1 MMATINATQVVGTVD
16 TMGDYVDENTMHA
29 PAGCFDGE
37 LYYMTIPERNSST
50 HPEAKCAAVP
60 DPEVKTTERADD
72 MVRQASVVI
81 TMYYDVARNF
91 EHPLR
96 YWEILTGR
104 LSYHDWNQILM
115 VKGMPGP
122 DQEVTLDV
130 LCQMATSWVF
140 TFVEFINFLTSMN
153 ETNNQSKLGRSGV
166 VPQTVRRGNS
176 RAEPTFFEYRCNT
189 VFANGE
195 VCQYTTTDRCKVAT
209 GHDFRL
215 NAIVWIQVS
224 IKDVT
229 RLSES
234 TADLAL
240 DARGWLESPSSTI
253 KLVVAIVVNRTQPE
267 LVFCRWEL
275 YPRNYHLELDLSKI
289 EFPSSATLPTMPML
303 AGIITKMPHNWPD
316 DGVGEVLGRQHQ
328 RYNEPVHSRA
338 RDNPPLHPRTSVKK
352 PWQVF
357 HELTGLPYPN
367 TRTESFSAT
376 HFFPLNCIPGGQ
388 VGSSGYAHSSPSN
401 SIPASQTGT
410 EPTQI
415 LAVESVLTRVM
426 QIPRRSVNRCSCA
439 ERREQC
445 EKEKS
450 QLRQKWSVALQK
462 CKSDLR
468 QRQGGTAAAA
478 QVLLG
483 QGAVDAA
490 AAQNPNCQDNNW
502 QNMCSSVCEEDTFT
516 FTGAEFKKKCFM
528 RTGMEQEVEV
538 YHCSSLLECLEKD
551 CAPNSNCL
559 GVGWRPWEVG
569 AMVFAPRTIPTSI

>member
-1 MMATINATQVVGTVD
+1 MMATISATQVVGTVD

-29 PAGCFDGE
+29 PAGCFDGK
-37 LYYMTIPERNSST
+37 LYYMTSPKRNSST

-130 LCQMATSWVF
+130 LSSA
-140 TFVEFINFLTSMN
+140 FVEFMDFFSSIN

-253 KLVVAIVVNRTQPE
+253 KLVVTIVVNRTQPE
-267 LVFCRWEL
+267 LVFRRWEL

-289 EFPSSATLPTMPML
+289 EFPSSVTLPTMPML

-316 DGVGEVLGRQHQ
+316 DGVGYGSTTQQRSWSSEPAPHGYRLTYRVL
-328 RYNEPVHSRA
+328 
-338 RDNPPLHPRTSVKK
+338 
-352 PWQVF
+352 
-357 HELTGLPYPN
+357 
-367 TRTESFSAT
+367 SAT

-415 LAVESVLTRVM
+415 LAVEKD
-426 QIPRRSVNRCSCA
+426 
-439 ERREQC
+439 REQC
-445 EKEKS
+445 EKDKS
-450 QLRQKWSVALQK
+450 QLRQKWAVQVGVLGGERLAPPANGRGRK
-462 CKSDLR
+462 TVR
-468 QRQGGTAAAA
+468 QRQGRTAAAA

-483 QGAVDAA
+483 QGAVNAA
-490 AAQNPNCQDNNW
+490 TAQNPNCRDNSW
-502 QNMCSSVCEEDTFT
+502 QNMCSGVCEEDTFT
-516 FTGAEFKKKCFM
+516 FAGAEFKKKRFV

-538 YHCSSLLECLEKD
+538 YHCSSLLECLPGEGLCSQQQLSGRGMEAMGGWGYGLRTSYHPHEHLIYAND
-551 CAPNSNCL
+551 RVTPL
-559 GVGWRPWEVG
+559 GV
-569 AMVFAPRTIPTSI
+569 